1 MRSATLF
8 VGAVLSGLVLVS
20 FATGAELRF
29 HIDFSTSQ
37 ARTASGKP
45 VLIDRSGGL
54 QAEIHNIGWTD
65 TPFGKA
71 ALFNGRTAVEGGS
84 YVVVPGSTEVPLLV
98 DFQNGP
104 FTIEVWFRPDPGKDH
119 RQQQELVNTAGDTG
133 PGYRL
138 TYSWR
143 ALRFMSGTGGH
154 KAEGKPDYW
163 AVVTNPATHKVVEGG
178 WNHVAVVRDDG
189 GFVTLFLNEVVAA
202 RSEKPFL
209 VTRGKA
215 PITIDAYLRGYAY
228 PLSGAIGEVRIYRG
242 AKAAAEV
249 YASSQGVGRRIAL
262 NLDGKLDEPLW
273 QSAKRFGNFRLLKGG
288 QSAPVQTSVLV
299 THDATCL
306 YLGVTADEPMMA
318 NLKDTAREHSLKVY
332 GDDSIEV
339 MLDADGNRSD
349 FCHFLIN
356 PSGYRAQEMRVQ
368 TGLVSDAWE
377 NGNWFAAAAKHQN
390 RWIVEIAIPFASLD
404 REDSLVSGLRFNV
417 ARNRRADAAD
427 AGRAQTSLTGG
438 GFNTPGRFLD
448 YSIAGIDLSP
458 YR

>member
-1 MRSATLF
+1 
-8 VGAVLSGLVLVS
+8 VLSGLVLVS

-104 FTIEVWFRPDPGKDH
+104 FTIGGVVPTGPRQGPPPAAGAGQH
-119 RQQQELVNTAGDTG
+119 RCDTG

-189 GFVTLFLNEVVAA
+189 GF
-202 RSEKPFL
+202 R
-209 VTRGKA
+209 
-215 PITIDAYLRGYAY
+215 
-228 PLSGAIGEVRIYRG
+228 YR
-242 AKAAAEV
+242 
-249 YASSQGVGRRIAL
+249 
-262 NLDGKLDEPLW
+262 
-273 QSAKRFGNFRLLKGG
+273 RFF
-288 QSAPVQTSVLV
+288 
-299 THDATCL
+299 
-306 YLGVTADEPMMA
+306 
-318 NLKDTAREHSLKVY
+318 
-332 GDDSIEV
+332 
-339 MLDADGNRSD
+339 
-349 FCHFLIN
+349 
-356 PSGYRAQEMRVQ
+356 
-368 TGLVSDAWE
+368 
-377 NGNWFAAAAKHQN
+377 
-390 RWIVEIAIPFASLD
+390 
-404 REDSLVSGLRFNV
+404 GLRSLLAVSSV
-417 ARNRRADAAD
+417 A
-427 AGRAQTSLTGG
+427 
-438 GFNTPGRFLD
+438 
-448 YSIAGIDLSP
+448 
-458 YR
+458 